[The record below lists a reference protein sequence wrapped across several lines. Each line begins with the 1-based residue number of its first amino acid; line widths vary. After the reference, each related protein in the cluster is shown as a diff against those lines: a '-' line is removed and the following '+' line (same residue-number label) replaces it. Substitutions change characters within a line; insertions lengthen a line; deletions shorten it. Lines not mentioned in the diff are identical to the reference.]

1 MRKKGQTLTVFNT
14 SQLPGSTSGSGTSI
28 PVVGGGGV
36 AGGGS
41 PGNIEEILNSFYGA
55 IKKELMNY
63 LRKDKNDRS
72 VGKIASDVGFEV
84 GEYVSGASGAII
96 YKDMENG
103 QTVAEMDK
111 LYVRMKA
118 YFETLEIINVNTV
131 GGKQILSPAGSI
143 KCVGVEETDNAY
155 RCYFLAEQDGEKIEN
170 RWMQG
175 DQAYSQIF
183 NAKVGVSNKVSNTY
197 YWRLVTEA
205 TVDAVDFE
213 GKQCHYIDLSKTDCD
228 KGSDIPK
235 TGDIINQRGSRT
247 DVDRMNFIEQSSVDA
262 FSPNITLFHGVNSYS
277 LAGKEYVSYGVDKST
292 NKAFMNVYGE
302 MYVGDRQ
309 GGSYMRYTQENGLE
323 ISGTLSVGTKL
334 GDKDLQELINSAT
347 PEGYQEF
354 VEKVT
359 QDIEGL
365 QNQIDGAIESYFF
378 QYNPTLDNYPAM
390 EWIANSTE
398 KAHLND
404 TFTNLTS
411 GYSWRWSL
419 DGTTYK
425 WVEITDTATTKALAM
440 AGKAQ
445 DTADGKRRVFVD
457 TPKPPYDK
465 GDLWSRGSDY
475 PLMICVNPK
484 AKNQTY
490 EVSDFDYAD
499 NNAKLKEEMQDLVND
514 TKDDLNNAIGQAT
527 EAANKY
533 ADQGISAAEQAI
545 NTSINALNQAK
556 ANVSDVYSK
565 AEADGKISESETKA
579 INAAKA
585 QADAAIALS
594 EITIKAYA
602 DGIVDE
608 EEAARIKQAQENLE
622 AAKKYADEAAQA
634 VEDEIN
640 NNYGY
645 LSQAL
650 NKAPQTE
657 VNQGLVLTSLIQMRN
672 TSSSIMSGLNG
683 LYGTKKEKSIATWWG
698 GDMHDLEDYYSWN
711 GTEWVVKSNVTVP
724 TNIPSGLIRFDGT
737 GYLAKGKFWWDNE
750 GKIYAD
756 PTALF
761 LMFDVEDE
769 AQSLSSTILAMRD
782 KQAEFESMWSIKTDA
797 NGKKYLYS
805 TFDLVTQGGISM
817 YTNAEGL
824 NLPSIYNGLP
834 IDGNT
839 IYWEKG
845 VLKAKGGSGIVGATT
860 LGGLSNVGTW
870 ADSVADVDRIMY
882 QAAGSSNWVAKSLSS
897 IGGVSGDY
905 LPLSGGTVSGD
916 LFVSNSYGGLI
927 LSNTSKGHNGFLI
940 YSGNSEWIVTDNG
953 WNNAFRVLHDGNF
966 SSYALPLTGGKLSSS
981 DSPLIIERTDHNSPY
996 VAFMYNNSFVGG
1008 IGVLEG
1014 DTAFYNPSV
1023 SSWQKIWHSGNFTPS
1038 NYLPLS
1044 GGTLETSD
1052 YHILT
1057 LRRDTAYTQAGVSL
1071 NFANKNGDICH
1082 IYAAED
1088 TRCLYRGVVDGY
1100 KIWDE
1105 GNDGSGSGLDA
1116 DLLDGLES
1124 GAFLHYAGLWNNAN
1138 SASGR
1143 SALSTTYWADG
1154 QTGYLSTYGTSLNF
1168 IGADGMWHNSFACR
1182 VDGYIDF
1189 YQGIN
1194 TTTMARIGT
1203 LAYTWSNVAS
1213 ATKLQTARIIW
1224 GQSFDG
1230 TGNVSGALY
1239 NVDAVIIKDS
1249 YGIYQGN
1256 VFTGALG
1263 ESDLVYN
1270 ANVHWFNGNVGIGTT
1285 SPSAKLHVS
1294 GQIYAY
1300 ISSDTY
1306 RPEFVC
1312 NKGGVYWSG
1321 IGYNGV
1327 SNCLE
1332 FGSATFANGVLEWA
1346 NVDSDTWKFRGN
1358 ILATGGITFY
1368 SQRSLKNV
1376 IDERGLSLSELSTI
1390 KPTRYTWKDNRD
1402 NRLHIGGIADDIQ
1415 QVLPEVVYKTGDNV
1429 LTMDYGNAAFA
1440 IASSLI
1446 KPVIDHERRIEML
1459 ERENKELKKE
1469 LAYVKRELESN

>member
-897 IGGVSGDY
+897 IGGGVSGDY
-905 LPLSGGTVSGD
+905 LPLSGGELKGSLSIGNNSTTNQLLLSITRNKEKLSLLISGAKEGW
-916 LFVSNSYGGLI
+916 LSTSYEDGKSTALIQNESAGLMYKDT
-927 LSNTSKGHNGFLI
+927 SNT
-940 YSGNSEWIVTDNG
+940 YSY
-953 WNNAFRVLHDGNF
+953 VLHSNNY
-966 SSYALPLTGGKLSSS
+966 SQYALPISGGTLDGNLYFGTESTGTNTNYSGTRLPSHIYRNVFSVYG
-981 DSPLIIERTDHNSPY
+981 DVYDHYYNQK
-996 VAFMYNNSFVGG
+996 YNNSTYTYANLRVKNDTSYKVFRFGG
-1008 IGVLEG
+1008 DGTMTWDNHAIL
-1014 DTAFYNPSV
+1014 
-1023 SSWQKIWHSGNFTPS
+1023 HSGNYS
-1038 NYLPLS
+1038 QYALPLS
-1044 GGTLETSD
+1044 GGTLT
-1052 YHILT
+1052 
-1057 LRRDTAYTQAGVSL
+1057 
-1071 NFANKNGDICH
+1071 GDV
-1082 IYAAED
+1082 Y
-1088 TRCLYRGVVDGY
+1088 LGG
-1100 KIWDE
+1100 
-1105 GNDGSGSGLDA
+1105 
-1116 DLLDGLES
+1116 
-1124 GAFLHYAGLWNNAN
+1124 
-1138 SASGR
+1138 
-1143 SALSTTYWADG
+1143 STT
-1154 QTGYLSTYGTSLNF
+1154 N
-1168 IGADGMWHNSFACR
+1168 
-1182 VDGYIDF
+1182 
-1189 YQGIN
+1189 
-1194 TTTMARIGT
+1194 RIGT
-1203 LAYTWSNVAS
+1203 NIINNTYQEFTHKNSYGYIAFGPFNEQMAHMYTDRDVFYFNKNIQVNGHIWSDGDIGAQSKIIAYGNVIAMGNIGVGTENPNYKLDVNGFVKIGSQLLMGDYLKLHTNNMIELWVNWGGAAAGGDLLLCGKVITFHCGNVA
-1213 ATKLQTARIIW
+1213 
-1224 GQSFDG
+1224 G
-1230 TGNVSGALY
+1230 
-1239 NVDAVIIKDS
+1239 
-1249 YGIYQGN
+1249 YQVGMTLN
-1256 VFTGALG
+1256 ASSNL
-1263 ESDLVYN
+1263 LVY
-1270 ANVHWFNGNVGIGTT
+1270 
-1285 SPSAKLHVS
+1285 
-1294 GQIYAY
+1294 
-1300 ISSDTY
+1300 
-1306 RPEFVC
+1306 
-1312 NKGGVYWSG
+1312 
-1321 IGYNGV
+1321 
-1327 SNCLE
+1327 
-1332 FGSATFANGVLEWA
+1332 
-1346 NVDSDTWKFRGN
+1346 
-1358 ILATGGITFY
+1358 GGITMY
-1368 SQRSLKNV
+1368 SDQRKKTIINHVELSLKDIANAPLIEHYYNSDDKKTTHV
-1376 IDERGLSLSELSTI
+1376 GSIAQYWASMNDWFCKLDSEGYYTMEIQNCALASAISIARELDRYESKTDKTI
-1390 KPTRYTWKDNRD
+1390 K
-1402 NRLHIGGIADDIQ
+1402 Q
-1415 QVLPEVVYKTGDNV
+1415 
-1429 LTMDYGNAAFA
+1429 
-1440 IASSLI
+1440 
-1446 KPVIDHERRIEML
+1446 
-1459 ERENKELKKE
+1459 LKK
-1469 LAYVKRELESN
+1469 RICQLEEEVERLRAS